1 MKWLQAGS
9 YLVQPTQQNIPVIE
23 IFTDLDAPA
32 EVALVYN
39 PKQEHALLFRN
50 DKVGIILDY
59 LDSKAIKLL
68 DKATEAAVCEMDEK
82 TQRVRYYY
90 RVPIQR
96 VKEKLN
102 IQLMTRKA
110 A

>member
-1 MKWLQAGS
+1 MKWLQAGA
-9 YLVQPTQQNIPVIE
+9 YLVQPTQQKVPVIE
-23 IFTDLDAPA
+23 IFTDLDNPTA
-32 EVALVYN
+32 VALVYN
-39 PKQEHALLFRN
+39 PKQEHALLFRD
-50 DKVGIILDY
+50 DKVGIVLDY
-59 LDSKAIKLL
+59 MDSKTIKLL
-68 DKATEAAVCEMDEK
+68 NQASEAAVCGMDEK

-90 RVPIQR
+90 RVPVQR